1 MLRSSTD
8 VENATKKNRRTLA
21 KSAFSGVAY
30 FVPTLVAHTCEES
43 IRLVIL
49 QVLKGAFQSES
60 RPNKHTKMW
69 KSTKIKEHDT
79 LTKSKLL
86 EILQTVEKNKK
97 VEILEHSVSPGTET
111 GENFCSEIARCDIV
125 ARIGKEVKE
134 YHWIVKLEP
143 ILTEFTEGQHVEEK
157 EITYYQFLMSEWNK
171 LAEEKMA
178 SFRITNFDS
187 PFAELGKKGKR
198 SILVME
204 NLCHHG
210 YTDAPNKKKG
220 LSLDHIKVALEE
232 LARFHS
238 LGYVYLKSY
247 PNGLE
252 EGRRKN
258 EVFITDYMTAETA
271 SGAQVLFKRLSDEII
286 NTVGLIQEP
295 GQDFVS
301 IYQRFRDENDP
312 YKFIQRLLRAKPDA
326 FNVIC
331 HGDVWFNNMLF
342 KYECLIFCQL
352 FVN

>member
-1 MLRSSTD
+1 
-8 VENATKKNRRTLA
+8 
-21 KSAFSGVAY
+21 
-30 FVPTLVAHTCEES
+30 
-43 IRLVIL
+43 
-49 QVLKGAFQSES
+49 
-60 RPNKHTKMW
+60 MW

-134 YHWIVKLEP
+134 YHWMVKLEP

-220 LSLDHIKVALEE
+220 LSLDHTKMALEE
-232 LARFHS
+232 LARFHA
-238 LGYVYLKSY
+238 LGYVYLKNNS
-247 PNGLE
+247 NGLKE
-252 EGRRKN
+252 EEDKIAI
-258 EVFITDYMTAETA
+258 FTTDYLILHPSPKTEGLMKQFT
-271 SGAQVLFKRLSDEII
+271 KEIV
-286 NTVGLIQEP
+286 NTVCLIEEP
-295 GQDFVS
+295 GQDFVA
-301 IYQRFRDENDP
+301 IYERFQKKTDP
-312 YKFIQRLLRAKPDA
+312 YELLQMLYKPKSNA

-331 HGDVWFNNMLF
+331 HGDVWFNNILF
-342 KYECLIFCQL
+342 K
-352 FVN
+352 

>member
-1 MLRSSTD
+1 M
-8 VENATKKNRRTLA
+8 E
-21 KSAFSGVAY
+21 
-30 FVPTLVAHTCEES
+30 
-43 IRLVIL
+43 
-49 QVLKGAFQSES
+49 
-60 RPNKHTKMW
+60 
-69 KSTKIKEHDT
+69 EHDT
-79 LTKSKLL
+79 LTKKKLL
-86 EILQTVEKNKK
+86 EILWKVEGNQD
-97 VEILEHSVSPGTET
+97 VEILSCSVQPGTEK
-111 GENFCSEIARCDIV
+111 GENYASEMLRCDLTAV
-125 ARIGKEVKE
+125 VGKEEKD
-134 YHWIVKLEP
+134 YHWMVKLEP
-143 ILTEFTEGQHVEEK
+143 VLTEFTKGMHLEEK
-157 EITYYQFLMSEWNK
+157 EITYYKELMPKWN
-171 LAEEKMA
+171 LIAEEKKA
-178 SFRITNFDS
+178 SFRITNLDS
-187 PFAELGKKGKR
+187 PFAELGEKGKR